1 MEDAF
6 VDDLRSSTR
15 VTAEDIRQLSLFERI
30 LNIFFYWIRAQ
41 L

>member
-6 VDDLRSSTR
+6 EADLRFSTR
-15 VTAEDIRQLSLFERI
+15 VTAEDLRRLPLYERLLS
-30 LNIFFYWIRAQ
+30 IFFYWIRAQ

>member
-6 VDDLRSSTR
+6 VDDLRFSRR
-15 VTAEDIRQLSLFERI
+15 VTAEDLRGLPVHERI
-30 LNIFFYWIRAQ
+30 LNTFFYWIRAQ